1 MEKKKTLRETLDL
14 MNVGPGDSRGFMVQ
28 EGLFSRTV
36 MNVSRRYLESAAW
49 KHLLDR
55 KVLGCLY
62 DVSPL
67 GEESVKFI
75 LESE

>member
-1 MEKKKTLRETLDL
+1 MEEKKTLRETLDE
-14 MNVGPGDSRGFMVQ
+14 MHVGPGDSRGFMVQ

-36 MNVSRRYLESAAW
+36 MNVSRRYLECAAW

-55 KVLGCLY
+55 KVLAY
-62 DVSPL
+62 FDDVSPL

-75 LESE
+75 LENE